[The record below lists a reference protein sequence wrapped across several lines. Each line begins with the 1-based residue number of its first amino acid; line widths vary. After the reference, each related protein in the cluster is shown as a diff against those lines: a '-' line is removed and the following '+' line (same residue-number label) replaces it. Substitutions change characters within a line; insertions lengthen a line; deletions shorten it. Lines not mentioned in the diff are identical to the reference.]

1 MKNNISQKNI
11 VLVIALCFFAF
22 TLGYSLKN
30 NIVSSELMIKENFD
44 EKDFGEEFDFSLFN
58 QVWRIIEQDYVQ
70 QPIIKK
76 DLFYGSLEGLVKG
89 LGDNYSSFLKP
100 DLAKRFLDDVS
111 GSFEGVGIE
120 IGIKDERLTIIAPL
134 DHTPAFRAGL
144 RSGDKIYAIDGE
156 STLGISLDEAA
167 DLIRGEKGTQVILT
181 IFRELEEEILDIEI
195 TRDTI
200 DIKSVSW
207 ELMGPEDKIAYIK
220 ITHFSDD
227 TWGDFKNVAQVAL
240 AANPQGL
247 ILDLRNNPG
256 GYLDTAVDVAG
267 YWVSRDVIV
276 LARDSEG
283 REREYKSSG
292 PGYFQS
298 LPTVVLVNQGSAS
311 ASEILAG
318 ALQDYQVVTI
328 LGQQTFGKGSVQEL
342 RNLSDGS
349 ALKLTIANWYTPLGR
364 TFNEEGIIPDIEV
377 EMTKE
382 DYLEEKDPQMEKAIE
397 ILAN

>member
-11 VLVIALCFFAF
+11 VLIIALCFFTF

-30 NIVSSELMIKENFD
+30 NTVSSELMIKENFD

-70 QPIIKK
+70 QPIVKK

-89 LGDNYSSFLKP
+89 LGDDYSSFLKP

-120 IGIKDERLTIIAPL
+120 IGIKDERLTVIAPL
-134 DHTPAFRAGL
+134 DNTPAFRAGL
-144 RSGDKIYAIDGE
+144 RSGDKIYAINGE

-167 DLIRGEKGTQVILT
+167 DLIRGEKGTQVVLT
-181 IFRELEEEILDIEI
+181 IFRELEEEVLDVEI

-227 TWGDFKNVAQVAL
+227 TWGDFQNIAQVVL
-240 AANPQGL
+240 GANPRGL

-256 GYLDTAVDVAG
+256 GYLDTAVDIAG
-267 YWVSRDVIV
+267 YWVSRDIIV
-276 LARDSEG
+276 LARDSED

-292 PGYFQS
+292 PGYFQG

-318 ALQDYQVVTI
+318 ALQDYQMATI
-328 LGQQTFGKGSVQEL
+328 LGEQTFGKGSVQEL

-364 TFNEEGIIPDIEV
+364 TFNKEGIVPDTEV
-377 EMTKE
+377 KMTKE

-397 ILAN
+397 TLSN

>member
-11 VLVIALCFFAF
+11 VLIIALCFFTF

-30 NIVSSELMIKENFD
+30 NTVSSELMIKENFD

-70 QPIIKK
+70 QPIVKK

-89 LGDNYSSFLKP
+89 LGDDYSSFLKP

-120 IGIKDERLTIIAPL
+120 IGIKDERLTVIAPL
-134 DHTPAFRAGL
+134 DNTPAFRAGL
-144 RSGDKIYAIDGE
+144 RSGDKIYAINGE

-167 DLIRGEKGTQVILT
+167 DLIRGEKGTQVVLT
-181 IFRELEEEILDIEI
+181 IFRELEEEVLDVEI

-227 TWGDFKNVAQVAL
+227 TWGDFQNIAQVVL
-240 AANPQGL
+240 GANPRGL

-256 GYLDTAVDVAG
+256 GYLDTAVDIAG
-267 YWVSRDVIV
+267 YWVSRDIIV
-276 LARDSEG
+276 LARDSED

-292 PGYFQS
+292 PGYFQG

-318 ALQDYQVVTI
+318 ALQDYQMATI
-328 LGQQTFGKGSVQEL
+328 LGEQTFGKGSVQEL

-364 TFNEEGIIPDIEV
+364 TFNKEGIVPDTEV
-377 EMTKE
+377 KMTKE

-397 ILAN
+397 ILSN